1 MKLFRLQIA
10 TPDGMKF
17 DGEAERVSVR
27 GICGELAVMAG
38 HVPFVTALAQGEC
51 RILTEN
57 GEILRA
63 RVSGGMLIVARD
75 GVRILS
81 SDFEWSENEKSKKQ
95 TESV

>member
-10 TPDGMKF
+10 TPDGMEF
-17 DGEAERVSVR
+17 DGEAERISVR

-75 GVRILS
+75 GVRLLS
-81 SDFEWSENEKSKKQ
+81 SDFEWSEDEKSKKQ
-95 TESV
+95 TESA